1 VRVFVSDP
9 LNREAIALLAAA
21 GVEVLEQEDASGE
34 QLGVALRGSDALIVR
49 GRTQVNEDVLSRA
62 AGLRAVCRAGSGV
75 DNIDLEAARTR
86 GIAVFNTPGAN
97 AVSVAEL
104 TWAMILAHHRRL
116 VPAAVSTAAGRW
128 EKSAFTGRELEGRVL
143 GVIGLGQIGR
153 RVAGFGAAFGCRVLG
168 YDPMAPAPPGAEASA
183 LDVLLRTSDI
193 VTLHVPL
200 DAGTRRLL
208 DAARLASMKRGAV
221 LVNCARGGVVDE
233 EALYELIVSGHL
245 GGAALDV
252 FDDEPPHDRKLIE
265 LDRVLAT
272 PHIGAATEDAQRRA
286 GVRAAEIV
294 RDFLLQGEAA
304 GRVV

>member
-9 LNREAIALLAAA
+9 LSRDAIAVLANA

-49 GRTQVNEDVLSRA
+49 GRTRVTEEVLARA

-75 DNIDLEAARTR
+75 DNIDLAAARAR

-104 TWAMILAHHRRL
+104 TWALILALHRNL

-128 EKSAFTGRELEGRVL
+128 EKSTLSGSEVRDRTL

-153 RVAGFGAAFGCRVLG
+153 LVAGYGLAFGCRVLG
-168 YDPMAPAPPGAEASA
+168 YDPAAPAPEGIETAD
-183 LDVLLRTSDI
+183 LDRLLRESDI

-200 DAGTRRLL
+200 DEGTRRLL
-208 DAARLASMKRGAV
+208 DRERLASMKEGAV
-221 LVNCARGGVVDE
+221 LVNCARGGTIDE
-233 EALYELIVSGHL
+233 EALYEQLVSGRL

-252 FDDEPPHDRKLIE
+252 FAEEPPRDRKLLE
-265 LDRVLAT
+265 LETVLAT
-272 PHIGAATEDAQRRA
+272 PHIGAATADAQRRA

-294 RDFLLQGEAA
+294 RDFLLQGEAL

>member
-1 VRVFVSDP
+1 MRVFVSDP
-9 LNREAIALLAAA
+9 LNREAVALLAAA

-49 GRTQVNEDVLSRA
+49 GRTRVTEEVLARA

-75 DNIDLEAARTR
+75 DNIDLAAARAR

-104 TWAMILAHHRRL
+104 TWALILALHRHL
-116 VPAAVSTAAGRW
+116 VPAAISTAAGRW
-128 EKSAFTGRELEGRVL
+128 EKSAFAGRELSGRVL

-153 RVAGFGAAFGCRVLG
+153 LVASYGVAFGCRVLG
-168 YDPMAPAPPGAEASA
+168 YDPAAPAPPGTEAAELAAVLRES
-183 LDVLLRTSDI
+183 DV

-200 DAGTRRLL
+200 EDTTRQLL
-208 DAARLASMKRGAV
+208 DGTRLASMRRGAV

-233 EALYELIVSGHL
+233 QALYELLVSGHL

-252 FDDEPPHDRKLIE
+252 FHEEPPRDRRLIE
-265 LDRVLAT
+265 LDTVLAT

-286 GVRAAEIV
+286 GLRAAEIV
-294 RDFLLQGEAA
+294 RDFLLQGEAV